1 MSQRLAG
8 ESACPTLHI
17 PGVLRAALHWNLRG
31 SARTKAVKIPI
42 FVGVAVAV
50 MFVILTLFAVRPRK
64 GQHRMVYHLEGKR
77 GAETAAA
84 VLTRD
89 GTDHETVHLPLTL
102 GFWAPPGTRISL
114 SAQFQ
119 DDSTKGSLEAKLYA
133 DGQLLQSVQSSDSE
147 SATISCT
154 VP

>member
-1 MSQRLAG
+1 MKILI
-8 ESACPTLHI
+8 LI
-17 PGVLRAALHWNLRG
+17 GV
-31 SARTKAVKIPI
+31 V
-42 FVGVAVAV
+42 VAV
-50 MFVILTLFAVRPRK
+50 MFLILTLFAVRPRK
-64 GQHRMVYHLEGKR
+64 GQHRMVYHLAGTR

-102 GFWAPPGTRISL
+102 GFWAPPGTPMTL

-133 DGQLLQSVQSSDSE
+133 DGQLLRSAWSSGGNSV
-147 SATISCT
+147 TIECT